1 MKRFYCTICR
11 KVKRVRKYPTNVA
24 TPNAEDIYQRE
35 GTCNRHSAMPVM
47 QKYAKAHD
55 VEPVELNMLNTSRKT
70 KRRA

>member
-11 KVKRVRKYPTNVA
+11 KVKRVRNLPVNTVTPDSDNV
-24 TPNAEDIYQRE
+24 YQRTGE
-35 GTCNRHSAMPVM
+35 CNRHSAMPVM